1 MLNNIEAER
10 VRHQM
15 SKDDMAKAFGVS
27 SRTYY
32 NWINEKT
39 DIPSSSLVKM
49 AKMFDVNIDYLIEG
63 SSGVLG
69 ESG

>member
-15 SKDDMAKAFGVS
+15 SKDDMAKAFGIS

-63 SSGVLG
+63 SEGVRD
-69 ESG
+69 ET